1 MGLSYTV
8 VFHGKM
14 APTKFIPDAFCTD
27 PMVTALKLSLGLW
40 IVWKEPYVFGIPYLL
55 AIRIRIGNIRLP
67 VLWVTTS
74 EPVSVP
80 KLTQK
85 MRTKM
90 NIGDWKSIVQES
102 LLDVGLNVS
111 VDLCKWQDSD
121 ALLILNQFVVVPT
134 LATLDQFSV
143 VRVAY
148 DLLQTD
154 PNTQVGILRLNV
166 DMSEAIGAVVF
177 EIASENLKAQLQAY
191 EVG

>member
-1 MGLSYTV
+1 
-8 VFHGKM
+8 
-14 APTKFIPDAFCTD
+14 
-27 PMVTALKLSLGLW
+27 
-40 IVWKEPYVFGIPYLL
+40 
-55 AIRIRIGNIRLP
+55 
-67 VLWVTTS
+67 
-74 EPVSVP
+74 
-80 KLTQK
+80 
-85 MRTKM
+85 M